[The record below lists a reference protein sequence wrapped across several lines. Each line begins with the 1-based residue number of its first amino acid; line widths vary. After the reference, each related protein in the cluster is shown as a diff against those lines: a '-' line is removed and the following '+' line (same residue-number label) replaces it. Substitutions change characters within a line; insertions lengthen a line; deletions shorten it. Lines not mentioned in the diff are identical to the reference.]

1 MSSTENPI
9 HAPLPA
15 TPKRPPNQHGEEPR
29 IRLAGG
35 PWVDKATMAD
45 LHGWQQRGAS
55 YGVTIDR
62 LVTFAKRMGFDP
74 VDEKFVATT
83 DLTAYPRTY
92 NAPMKRITP
101 SAPKRRQG

>member
-1 MSSTENPI
+1 MSPTENPI

-15 TPKRPPNQHGEEPR
+15 APKRPPNQHGEEPR

-35 PWVDKATMAD
+35 PFVDKATLAD

-74 VDEKFVATT
+74 VIETFIATT
-83 DLTAYPRTY
+83 DLTAYPRITPVP
-92 NAPMKRITP
+92 AKRI
-101 SAPKRRQG
+101 SGAGPKAQRR